1 VVSAW
6 SRPAKTP
13 CSTPRHKDE
22 RLGEQMPSMSPTRV
36 APTAVSLLRA
46 VGDASILVNLT
57 RKGET
62 QREKT
67 QREKE

>member
-1 VVSAW
+1 
-6 SRPAKTP
+6 
-13 CSTPRHKDE
+13 
-22 RLGEQMPSMSPTRV
+22 MPSMSPTRV